1 MRTLLALAADTL
13 RALCSRRLF
22 WLHVWLSIATALVFA
37 SIRGTP
43 DGWTAGFGMRTLTSP
58 WLRDGTPWESTLH
71 CWVLSRAV
79 RWWVAGAGVLMTLF
93 ATAAVLPESLES
105 GQAAILMPKARRRSI
120 LLAGRFLGA
129 IAYFIILTAFAIALL
144 FLVLRW
150 HMNLWEWRLWLALP
164 AALLLY
170 APLQAVATLMG
181 VLTKSTTAAVLV
193 ALLFGAAATA
203 LQEAAAKQPA
213 TPSLNPSYSSA
224 ALSPPTPDHDDDDS
238 ESWTAQFAGTM
249 LRGTASI
256 MPGPAPALAWAE
268 SHSCPVPPRA
278 YRDLFRRLR
287 LGKSGLEA
295 AAAEAIATNSPQ
307 GRTAA
312 VAGLA
317 SAAAGGSVISS
328 ACLVLAASLLR
339 RRDL

>member
-1 MRTLLALAADTL
+1 
-13 RALCSRRLF
+13 
-22 WLHVWLSIATALVFA
+22 
-37 SIRGTP
+37 
-43 DGWTAGFGMRTLTSP
+43 
-58 WLRDGTPWESTLH
+58 
-71 CWVLSRAV
+71 
-79 RWWVAGAGVLMTLF
+79 MTLF

-150 HMNLWEWRLWLALP
+150 HMNLWEWHLWLALP

>member
-43 DGWTAGFGMRTLTSP
+43 DGWSAGFGMRSLSSP

-120 LLAGRFLGA
+120 LLAGRFLGT
-129 IAYFIILTAFAIALL
+129 IAYFVILTAFAIALL

-203 LQEAAAKQPA
+203 LQEAAARQPA
-213 TPSLNPSYSSA
+213 STSTSSTSER
-224 ALSPPTPDHDDDDS
+224 SPGPTDHNDDDS
-238 ESWTAQFAGTM
+238 DSWTAQFAGTV

-317 SAAAGGSVISS
+317 SAAAGGSAISS

>member
-43 DGWTAGFGMRTLTSP
+43 DGWSAGFGMRSLSSP

-120 LLAGRFLGA
+120 LLAGRFLGT
-129 IAYFIILTAFAIALL
+129 IAYFVILTAFAIALL

-203 LQEAAAKQPA
+203 LQEAAARQPA
-213 TPSLNPSYSSA
+213 STSTSTTSER
-224 ALSPPTPDHDDDDS
+224 SPGPTDHNDDDS
-238 ESWTAQFAGTM
+238 DSWTAQFAGTV

-317 SAAAGGSVISS
+317 SAAAGGSAISS

>member
-43 DGWTAGFGMRTLTSP
+43 DGWIAGFGMRTLSST

-105 GQAAILMPKARRRSI
+105 GQAAVLMPKARRRSI
-120 LLAGRFLGA
+120 LLAGRFLGT

-203 LQEAAAKQPA
+203 LQEAASKQPA
-213 TPSLNPSYSSA
+213 TPIASTNSSST
-224 ALSPPTPDHDDDDS
+224 LSPPAPDHDDDDS
-238 ESWTAQFAGTM
+238 DSWTAQFAGTV

>member
-43 DGWTAGFGMRTLTSP
+43 EGWTAGFGMRSLTSP

-129 IAYFIILTAFAIALL
+129 IAYFVILTAFAIALL

-150 HMNLWEWRLWLALP
+150 HMDLWEWRLWLALP

-170 APLQAVATLMG
+170 APLPAVATLMG

-213 TPSLNPSYSSA
+213 STSASNSSSD
-224 ALSPPTPDHDDDDS
+224 LSPPTPDHEDDDS

>member
-1 MRTLLALAADTL
+1 
-13 RALCSRRLF
+13 
-22 WLHVWLSIATALVFA
+22 
-37 SIRGTP
+37 
-43 DGWTAGFGMRTLTSP
+43 
-58 WLRDGTPWESTLH
+58 
-71 CWVLSRAV
+71 
-79 RWWVAGAGVLMTLF
+79 
-93 ATAAVLPESLES
+93 
-105 GQAAILMPKARRRSI
+105 
-120 LLAGRFLGA
+120 
-129 IAYFIILTAFAIALL
+129 
-144 FLVLRW
+144 
-150 HMNLWEWRLWLALP
+150 
-164 AALLLY
+164 
-170 APLQAVATLMG
+170 
-181 VLTKSTTAAVLV
+181 
-193 ALLFGAAATA
+193 
-203 LQEAAAKQPA
+203 
-213 TPSLNPSYSSA
+213 
-224 ALSPPTPDHDDDDS
+224 
-238 ESWTAQFAGTM
+238 M

>member
-43 DGWTAGFGMRTLTSP
+43 DGWSAGFGMRSLSSP

-120 LLAGRFLGA
+120 LLAGRFLGT
-129 IAYFIILTAFAIALL
+129 IAYFVILTAFAIALL

-203 LQEAAAKQPA
+203 LQEAAARQPA
-213 TPSLNPSYSSA
+213 STSTSTSSPSER
-224 ALSPPTPDHDDDDS
+224 SPGPTDHNDDDS
-238 ESWTAQFAGTM
+238 DSWTAQFAGTV

-317 SAAAGGSVISS
+317 SAAAGGSAISS

>member
-43 DGWTAGFGMRTLTSP
+43 EGWTAGFGMRSLSSP

-129 IAYFIILTAFAIALL
+129 IAYFVILTAFAIALL

-150 HMNLWEWRLWLALP
+150 HMDLWEWRLWLALP

-213 TPSLNPSYSSA
+213 STSASISSSD
-224 ALSPPTPDHDDDDS
+224 LSPPTPDHEDEDS

>member
-1 MRTLLALAADTL
+1 MA
-13 RALCSRRLF
+13 
-22 WLHVWLSIATALVFA
+22 
-37 SIRGTP
+37 
-43 DGWTAGFGMRTLTSP
+43 
-58 WLRDGTPWESTLH
+58 
-71 CWVLSRAV
+71 
-79 RWWVAGAGVLMTLF
+79 AGAIVE
-93 ATAAVLPESLES
+93 AIANVVAAGADPERIALLDNFCWGDTRRPESLATFETD
-105 GQAAILMPKARRRSI
+105 
-120 LLAGRFLGA
+120 LAGPCPFQAPALEDLLGRLRQLPDPRRGHGLYHRQRFVLGCA
-129 IAYFIILTAFAIALL
+129 
-144 FLVLRW
+144 
-150 HMNLWEWRLWLALP
+150 
-164 AALLLY
+164 
-170 APLQAVATLMG
+170 AVATLMG

-203 LQEAAAKQPA
+203 LQEAASKQPA
-213 TPSLNPSYSSA
+213 TPIASTNSSSE
-224 ALSPPTPDHDDDDS
+224 LSPPAPDHEDDDS
-238 ESWTAQFAGTM
+238 DSWTAQFAGTI

-268 SHSCPVPPRA
+268 SHSCPAPPRP

>member
-22 WLHVWLSIATALVFA
+22 WLHIWLSIATALVFA

-43 DGWTAGFGMRTLTSP
+43 EGWTAGFGMRTLSSP

-150 HMNLWEWRLWLALP
+150 HMNLWEWHLWLALP

-213 TPSLNPSYSSA
+213 STSASNSSSD
-224 ALSPPTPDHDDDDS
+224 LSPPTPDHEDDDS

>member
-13 RALCSRRLF
+13 RALCSRHLF
-22 WLHVWLSIATALVFA
+22 WLHIWLSIATALVFA

-43 DGWTAGFGMRTLTSP
+43 EGWTAGFGMRSLSSP

-129 IAYFIILTAFAIALL
+129 IAYFVILTAFAIALL

-150 HMNLWEWRLWLALP
+150 HMDLWEWRLWLALP

-213 TPSLNPSYSSA
+213 STSASNSSSD
-224 ALSPPTPDHDDDDS
+224 LSPPTPDHEDEDS